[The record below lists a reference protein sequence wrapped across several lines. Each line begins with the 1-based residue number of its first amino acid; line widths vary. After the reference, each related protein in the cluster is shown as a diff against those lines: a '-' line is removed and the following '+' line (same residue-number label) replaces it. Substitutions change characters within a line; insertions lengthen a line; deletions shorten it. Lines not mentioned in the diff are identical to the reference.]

1 MSASLPEADIARH
14 LADYIGRALFSIVSA
29 GEMDRRMPAVTRPD
43 LIRWMHRNGWVLRA
57 VGSLGG
63 MWQHVDTHTDV
74 GVPFVLD
81 AEYEP
86 RILAR
91 LIRFTHLGEDL
102 DALRRVITATQF
114 YAAKPGAE
122 AQAEPTHA
130 GMGAD
135 RRVQVGDTDYEV
147 GIYGGRLTIFG
158 CDCFE
163 SVPTVENAEAIRDLI
178 EEWIHYTPKR
188 GDR

>member
-1 MSASLPEADIARH
+1 MSAPLPEAVIAGQV
-14 LADYIGRALFSIVSA
+14 ADSIGRALFSVVRA
-29 GEMDRRMPAVTRPD
+29 EEMDRKMPAVTRPD
-43 LIRWMHRNGWVLRA
+43 LIRWMQRNGWVHRA

-63 MWQHVDTHTDV
+63 MWQHIDTHTDV

-86 RILAR
+86 HILAR

-114 YAAKPGAE
+114 GAAKPRAE
-122 AQAEPTHA
+122 AQAEPRYG

-147 GIYGGRLTIFG
+147 AIYEGRLTIFG
-158 CDCFE
+158 CDCCE
-163 SVPTVENAEAIRDLI
+163 SVPTVDNAEAIRDLI
-178 EEWIHYTPKR
+178 EEWIHYTPKAH
-188 GDR
+188 